1 MGAWRPQMNYHF
13 KELARVSSRRE
24 NSNLGPFRPIP
35 LAASDAGV
43 GLICAHRHFRA
54 RSGGFGA
61 TAHDPDIVAVSIAA
75 TAGLSFHRRG
85 LSREVSR
92 ARKNDAGVCV

>member
-1 MGAWRPQMNYHF
+1 M
-13 KELARVSSRRE
+13 
-24 NSNLGPFRPIP
+24 
-35 LAASDAGV
+35 

-61 TAHDPDIVAVSIAA
+61 TAHHLDIVIVAVSIAT